1 MIGRWVDNYT
11 GTNTVLSTEIDTEEQ
26 AASHEKYKG
35 QY

>member
-1 MIGRWVDNYT
+1 MIGGSIIID

-26 AASHEKYKG
+26 AAGHEKYKG